1 MIHNNFHL
9 GLAKNKTP
17 TFIKELL
24 TKIKVPAKMSNFVLT
39 VSEVTGLENNESGLK
54 VVCFYPET

>member
-1 MIHNNFHL
+1 
-9 GLAKNKTP
+9 
-17 TFIKELL
+17 
-24 TKIKVPAKMSNFVLT
+24 MSNFVLT